1 MTGRITSYLGMSK
14 TYKRETAWGVLCAF
28 WGAVLAVAGGYT
40 PDSHLDA
47 LQGLL
52 GSAALPVH
60 ILAAAMF
67 GVDWYGKQGPGRHVQ
82 AGE

>member
-1 MTGRITSYLGMSK
+1 MATVK
-14 TYKRETAWGVLCAF
+14 TYKRETAWGVLGAF
-28 WGAVLAVAGGYT
+28 WGGVLAVAAGYT

-52 GSAALPVH
+52 SSAALPVH

-67 GVDWYGKQGPGRHVQ
+67 GVDWYGKQGPGRNVQ